1 MSINRILGRRD
12 VRRAALAAMTPLV
25 ALSVAFSAHADD
37 NHGVVR
43 AAAPEGAIEH
53 ILVINLEN
61 ESESVTFGGCPASP
75 PPGNADYLNCTLL
88 KQGELIQN
96 YYATSHV
103 SLGNYIAEVSGQET
117 NPTLN
122 SDCIDAASLANPL
135 IVGMYT
141 NVTPG
146 TDADSTTNPQ
156 FAGQVVGDGCVFPKP
171 TRATHGA
178 QTIGDQLDK
187 AYPEGDDDHHVDH
200 HVRWREYA
208 EDMGNDPSRDFGT
221 PDRLG
226 GTDCAHPAVGAPDLT
241 NTAQGSPI
249 VDQYADRHAP
259 FVYFHSVIDDPKRC
273 NQHVVPLGT
282 VFVDTN
288 GGGPDVFSGHLYED
302 LQRIET
308 TPKFMFV
315 TPNLC
320 DDGHDATC
328 AGVNVEGGK
337 TGGLTGAN
345 LWLAHWIPM
354 IMASPAYQSGK
365 LLVVVTV
372 DESGS
377 DTGAGANACPNAVQ
391 STCLSPTGPNLRNP
405 GWSPLLGLFFPP
417 GTYPTS
423 DPLAFTLPG
432 GGQIGTVLLNK
443 RLIVPGTVNTKG
455 YYNHYSALRSYE
467 DLLGLTNGGDD
478 GHGHLG
484 YAGTAGMLPFGKDV
498 FNAKSW

>member
-1 MSINRILGRRD
+1 MTVTHS
-12 VRRAALAAMTPLV
+12 VRRCAAAASLLVLLLPLAAY
-25 ALSVAFSAHADD
+25 AERD
-37 NHGVVR
+37 HGYVR
-43 AAAPEGAIEH
+43 AAAPPGAIDH

-61 ESESVTFGGCPASP
+61 ESEDVTFAGCPADAVPS
-75 PPGNADYLNCTLL
+75 NANYLNCTLL

-117 NPTLN
+117 NAILN
-122 SDCIDAASLANPL
+122 SDCIDAASLAKPPV
-135 IVGMYT
+135 VGQFT
-141 NVTPG
+141 DIAPG
-146 TDADSTTNPQ
+146 TDADAAANPA
-156 FAGQVVGDGCVFPKP
+156 FAGQVLGAGCVFPKP
-171 TRATHGA
+171 TRTAHGA

-187 AYPEGDDDHHVDH
+187 AYHHWDDDYRVM
-200 HVRWREYA
+200 WREYA

-221 PDRLG
+221 PDPLG
-226 GTDCAHPAVGAPDLT
+226 GTDCAHPVIGTPDLT
-241 NTAQGSPI
+241 NSAEGSPI
-249 VDQYADRHAP
+249 MDQYADRHAP
-259 FVYFHSVIDDPKRC
+259 FVYFHSVIDDPSRC
-273 NQHVVPLGT
+273 NRHVVPLGT
-282 VFVDTN
+282 VVVDPN
-288 GGGPDVFSGHLYED
+288 GSPDVFSGHLYRD
-302 LQRIET
+302 LQRMET

-354 IMASPAYQSGK
+354 IVASPAYQSGK
-365 LLVVVTV
+365 LLVVITV

-391 STCLSPTGPNLRNP
+391 STCLSPIGPNLSNP
-405 GWSPLLGLFFPP
+405 GWSPLLGLFSP
-417 GTYPTS
+417 GYPAS
-423 DPLAFTLPG
+423 DPAAYTFPG
-432 GGQIGTVLLNK
+432 GGQIGTLLLNK
-443 RLIVPGTVNTKG
+443 RLIVPGTVNTTG

-467 DLLGLTNGGDD
+467 DLLGLTEGGDD

-498 FNAKSW
+498 FNAQPLW

>member
-1 MSINRILGRRD
+1 VTIKAFPHLA
-12 VRRAALAAMTPLV
+12 VLAATAQL
-25 ALSVAFSAHADD
+25 ALLAPPSFAEKSEAF
-37 NHGVVR
+37 VR
-43 AAAPEGAIEH
+43 AAAPPGAIDQ

-61 ESESVTFGGCPASP
+61 ESENVTFGGCPANPS
-75 PPGNADYLNCTLL
+75 PGNANYLNCTLL

-96 YYATSHV
+96 YFATSHV

-122 SDCIDAASLANPL
+122 SDCIDGASLRKPPV
-135 IVGMYT
+135 VGQFTDIM
-141 NVTPG
+141 PG
-146 TDADSTTNPQ
+146 NDADATSNPE

-171 TRATHGA
+171 TDSTHGA
-178 QTIGDQLDK
+178 RTIGDQLEQ
-187 AYPEGDDDHHVDH
+187 ANPERDEHRV
-200 HVRWREYA
+200 VWREYA

-221 PDRLG
+221 PDPLG
-226 GTDCAHPAVGAPDLT
+226 GTDCAHPVIGTPDLT
-241 NTAQGSPI
+241 NGAQGSPI

-259 FVYFHSVIDDPKRC
+259 FVYFHSVIDRAWNCDR
-273 NQHVVPLGT
+273 HVVPLGT
-282 VFVDTN
+282 VVVGTN
-288 GGGPDVFSGHLYED
+288 GSADVFSGHLYED

-320 DDGHDATC
+320 NDGHDATC

-365 LLVVVTV
+365 LLVVITV

-377 DTGAGANACPNAVQ
+377 DTGAGANACNNAVQ
-391 STCLSPTGPNLRNP
+391 SACLSPTGPNLRNP
-405 GWSPLLGLFFPP
+405 GWSPLLGLFIP
-417 GTYPTS
+417 GYPTS
-423 DPLAFTLPG
+423 DPPAYTLAG
-432 GGQIGTVLLNK
+432 GGQVGTVLLNK
-443 RLIVPGTVNTKG
+443 HLIVPGTVNSTG

-467 DLLGLTNGGDD
+467 DLLGLTEGGDD

-498 FNAKSW
+498 FNAIP

>member
-1 MSINRILGRRD
+1 MTVPYTTHRPSAG
-12 VRRAALAAMTPLV
+12 AALLALLLPL
-25 ALSVAFSAHADD
+25 AAHADRD
-37 NHGVVR
+37 HDFLR

-61 ESESVTFGGCPASP
+61 ESEDVTFGGCPENP
-75 PPGNADYLNCTLL
+75 PPGNANYLNCTILR
-88 KQGELIQN
+88 QGELIQN

-122 SDCIDAASLANPL
+122 SDCIDASSLAKPPV
-135 IVGMYT
+135 VGQFT
-141 NVTPG
+141 NVAPG
-146 TDADSTTNPQ
+146 TDADASANPQ

-171 TRATHGA
+171 TRTSHGA
-178 QTIGDQLDK
+178 QTIGDQLDR
-187 AYPEGDDDHHVDH
+187 AHPGDDDHS
-200 HVRWREYA
+200 VRWREYA
-208 EDMGNDPSRDFGT
+208 EDMGNDISRDFGM
-221 PDRLG
+221 PDPLG
-226 GTDCAHPAVGAPDLT
+226 GTDCAHPAIGTLDLT
-241 NTAQGSPI
+241 NSAQGSPI

-259 FVYFHSVIDDPKRC
+259 FVYFHSVIDNQAHC
-273 NQHVVPLGT
+273 NRHVVPLGS
-282 VFVDTN
+282 VLVGTN
-288 GGGPDVFSGHLYED
+288 GNADVFSGHLYED
-302 LQRIET
+302 LQHMKT

-320 DDGHDATC
+320 NDGHDATC

-337 TGGLTGAN
+337 TGGLTAAN

-354 IMASPAYQSGK
+354 IMASPAYHSGK
-365 LLVVVTV
+365 LLVVITV

-377 DTGAGANACPNAVQ
+377 DTGTGANACPNAVQ
-391 STCLSPTGPNLRNP
+391 ATCLSPTGPNLRNP
-405 GWSPLLGLFFPP
+405 GWSPLFGLFVP
-417 GTYPTS
+417 GYPTT
-423 DPLAFTLPG
+423 DPAAYTLPG

-443 RLIVPGTVNTKG
+443 RLIVPGTVNTTG

-467 DLLGLTNGGDD
+467 DLLGLTEGGDD

-484 YAGTAGMLPFGKDV
+484 YAGTDGMLPFGKDV

>member
-1 MSINRILGRRD
+1 MTAPYTFRPFA
-12 VRRAALAAMTPLV
+12 AALVAMLLPLAV
-25 ALSVAFSAHADD
+25 HADGD
-37 NHGVVR
+37 HDHDYLR
-43 AAAPEGAIEH
+43 AAAPRGAIEH

-61 ESESVTFGGCPASP
+61 ESEDVTFGGCPANP
-75 PPGNADYLNCTLL
+75 PPGNANYLNCTLL

-122 SDCIDAASLANPL
+122 SDCIDAASLAHPPV
-135 IVGMYT
+135 VGQFT

-146 TDADSTTNPQ
+146 RDADTGANPQ
-156 FAGQVVGDGCVFPKP
+156 YAGQVVGNGCVFPKP
-171 TRATHGA
+171 TATTHGA
-178 QTIGDQLDK
+178 QTIGDQLDE
-187 AYPEGDDDHHVDH
+187 AYSERDHDRRFDH
-200 HVRWREYA
+200 PVIWREYA

-226 GTDCAHPAVGAPDLT
+226 GTDCAHPAIGSPDLT
-241 NTAQGSPI
+241 NSAEGSPI

-259 FVYFHSVIDDPKRC
+259 FVYFHSVIDDQVHCDR
-273 NQHVVPLGT
+273 HVVPLGS
-282 VFVDTN
+282 VYVDAN
-288 GGGPDVFSGHLYED
+288 GGADVFSGHLYED

-308 TPKFMFV
+308 TPKFLFV

-365 LLVVVTV
+365 LLVVITV

-377 DTGAGANACPNAVQ
+377 DVATGTNACPNAVQ
-391 STCLSPTGPNLRNP
+391 ASCLSPTGPNLRNP
-405 GWSPLLGLFFPP
+405 GWSPLLGLFYP
-417 GTYPTS
+417 GYPTS
-423 DPLAFTLPG
+423 DPPAYTFPG
-432 GGQIGTVLLNK
+432 GGQVGTVVLNK
-443 RLIVPGTVNTKG
+443 RLIAPGTVNTTG

-467 DLLGLTNGGDD
+467 DLLGLTEGGDD

-484 YAGTAGMLPFGKDV
+484 YAGTPGLLPFGRDV
-498 FNAKSW
+498 FNAQAW